1 MTQPFSVYE
10 YTKLIGEELVAAY
23 ERGEMATTP
32 GTIGASREKAVRDK
46 LKQVLP
52 QGAGV
57 GTGFVIDLQG
67 NVSQQMDIVLYEQA
81 LCPVYRINDSDEAA
95 YYPCEGVFAVGEVKS
110 DIGTKEFKDV
120 LQKIESVKTRRRYDG
135 KNLPYLLDKP
145 RVSSRKYGSVH
156 SIDEEYRQNEHWGN
170 QVFGF
175 GIGRKMS
182 IARASALRLL
192 NERLTAPNG
201 KHTPNIILALDGTVL
216 SPFAQENT
224 PAYSGI
230 GARGHGAMDAGR
242 GAFPLLVTRLIETF
256 NNGNTADIDAYSRY
270 LDPLQETYLRVF
282 EQDFVG

>member
-10 YTKLIGEELVAAY
+10 YTKLIGEDLVAAY
-23 ERGEMATTP
+23 ERGGMATTP
-32 GTIGASREKAVRDK
+32 GTMGASREKAVRDK

-67 NVSQQMDIVLYEQA
+67 NVSQQMDIILYEQA

-110 DIGTKEFKDV
+110 DIGTKEFNDI
-120 LQKIESVKTRRRYDG
+120 LQKIESVKARQRYDG
-135 KNLPYLLDKP
+135 YRPPDRPY
-145 RVSSRKYGSVH
+145 VSSRKYGSVH
-156 SIDEEYRQNEHWGN
+156 PVDEQYQQNEHWAN
-170 QVFGF
+170 QIFGF

-192 NERLTAPNG
+192 NERLSTSNG
-201 KHTPNIILALDGTVL
+201 ERTPNIILALDGTVL

-224 PAYSGI
+224 PAHSGI
-230 GARGHGAMDAGR
+230 GARGHGAMGADQS
-242 GAFPLLVTRLIETF
+242 AFPLLVTRLIEMF
-256 NNGNTADIDAYSRY
+256 NSGNTTDIDAYSRY
-270 LDPLQETYLRVF
+270 LDPLQKTYLRVF
-282 EQDFVG
+282 EQDIVG